1 MRHSPRQLVSLPK
14 GSGPLH
20 LRLHHKIRSLILAGS
35 WPPDT
40 RLPSSRDLAR
50 DLGISRNTAI
60 LAIDRLIADGLARS
74 RPGSGVF
81 VTEAAFAGAAPSA
94 SAPEP
99 PVPFQLAYGGV
110 DLFPTGRWARI
121 QGRVWTGASRNALY
135 EGSGAGFQP
144 LRRAVA
150 AHLHATRG
158 LCCSAEQVMIVSGTQ
173 SAIDLVL
180 RVLGERG
187 DRIWMEDPGHPYVRQ
202 AIDGNG
208 LRSVAVPVDSDGLRV
223 ADGIAAAPG
232 ARLAYLTPG
241 CQFPTCSILSEARRL
256 ELLDWAEAAGAWII
270 EDDWDHDARFDG
282 SPPPEPLAARGSG
295 RILYIQSF
303 NRILFPG
310 LRIAALVVPES
321 LVPVLVD
328 ARRAIDGFS
337 NIANQ
342 MALAEFIERGYLAS
356 HLRASRTALAAR
368 RAALHGALARLM
380 PDVVTFDPDQPGLY
394 VVAHPIGGGDA
405 VLAAEARRDGFEC
418 SALSTFSERGAEA
431 PQGLLL
437 GFAAFQPEVLVR
449 SAQRLAASLSRAA
462 AAKEVR

>member
-81 VTEAAFAGAAPSA
+81 VTEAAFAGAPSSSTA
-94 SAPEP
+94 LEP
-99 PVPFQLAYGGV
+99 PAPFQLAYGGV
-110 DLFPTGRWARI
+110 DLFPAGRWARI
-121 QGRVWTGASRNALY
+121 QARVWSSASRNALY
-135 EGSGAGFQP
+135 EGSGAGFHP

-158 LCCSAEQVMIVSGTQ
+158 LPCSAEQIMIVSGTQ
-173 SAIDLVL
+173 SAIDLAL

-187 DRIWMEDPGHPYVRQ
+187 GRAWMEDPGHPYVRQ
-202 AIDGNG
+202 AIQANG
-208 LRSVAVPVDSDGLRV
+208 LNSVAVPVDSDGLRV
-223 ADGIAAAPG
+223 ADAIAAAPD
-232 ARLAYLTPG
+232 ARLAYVTPA
-241 CQFPTCSILSEARRL
+241 CQFPTCSTLSEARRL

-282 SPPPEPLAARGSG
+282 SPPPEPLASRSG
-295 RILYIQSF
+295 GRALYIHSF

-321 LVPVLVD
+321 LVPALVD

-337 NIANQ
+337 SLSNQ
-342 MALAEFIERGYLAS
+342 IALAEFIERGYLAS
-356 HLRASRTALAAR
+356 HLRSSRIALAAR
-368 RAALHGALARLM
+368 RTAMHGALTDMMRN
-380 PDVVTFDPDQPGLY
+380 VVTFDPAQPGLH
-394 VVAHPIGGGDA
+394 VVARPTSGGDA
-405 VLAAEARRDGFEC
+405 ALAAMARRAGLEC
-418 SALSTFSERGAEA
+418 LALSTFSERGGAA
-431 PQGLLL
+431 PQALLL
-437 GFAAFQPEVLVR
+437 GFAAFAPNVLARAVK
-449 SAQRLAASLSRAA
+449 RLASSLSGPAS
-462 AAKEVR
+462 EG